1 MYISSRGGILRAGYF
16 YNKIRFRNLFKI
28 LLCIFAFFIILN
40 CTHTVI
46 LKERPGPPPE
56 PPYKA
61 SWSRWAGL
69 EEVFKPRVVFDN
81 VNYIPGSVIE
91 VNDIVFL
98 YYSGYDGINWK
109 IGRLTSA
116 DGISFS
122 KGGLMLSLGTGTDFD
137 SHGVRDPMVAHINDK
152 YYMWYTGI
160 NSSGNR
166 QIGLATSIDGSTWN
180 KVGVTISRGYLGT
193 FYSEEAFSAK
203 VIVLAQKYI
212 MYFVGKNDVNETRVL
227 AAETED
233 LDSNFWTL
241 KPEFSFTSSG
251 TSSGLFSNTKVDS
264 LAVYYDRDSRYVN
277 MWLASKN
284 GANRMLGKALAN
296 LNEPYRFAFNLTQ
309 PFLDKGNTGESDGTA
324 IFSPAFYTLNVPN
337 QGQKFYIYY
346 AGYDGTNEKIHI
358 SSCQENNISDD
369 CLADLADMEAAN
381 ENHARWVKNGVVTLS
396 ATSNFDSLHASE
408 PSIVYREDQKIYYLF
423 YKGYDGTDDNI
434 GLAVSNDRY
443 NWERKGIV
451 IKKGDSV
458 FDGKGVF
465 QPSAFYDSSTGV
477 FKVYYRAVDSSN
489 VVSICYAESKDGSGE
504 TFNSARRVLALGSGF
519 DSKDLNHPSVIKTNT
534 GVDLYYIGSD
544 GANQGLGRV
553 SSADGITF
561 GGRVEINFGS
571 NFKYNVND
579 IDAINAIIK
588 KDSVGKILQLYYSL
602 KIDSKSNLFFSNL
615 NLGTNKWTHAEAFLT
630 AERVFEQSG
639 FLDIAITQA
648 PEDTE
653 SEFPELYYLW
663 YTGYDGTY
671 ESLGHAILK

>member
-1 MYISSRGGILRAGYF
+1 MRAGYF

-28 LLCIFAFFIILN
+28 LLCLFAFFIVLN

-46 LKERPGPPPE
+46 LKERPGLPPKPA
-56 PPYKA
+56 YKA

-81 VNYIPGSVIE
+81 VHYIPGSVIE
-91 VNDIVFL
+91 VNNIVFL
-98 YYSGYDGINWK
+98 YYSGYDGESWK

-122 KGGLMLSLGTGTDFD
+122 KGGLMLSLGVGTDFD
-137 SHGVRDPMVAHINDK
+137 SHGVRDPMVVYINDQ

-160 NSSGNR
+160 NSSGKR

-212 MYFVGKNDVNETRVL
+212 MYFVGRNAVSETRVL

-241 KPEFSFTSSG
+241 KPEFSFNNP
-251 TSSGLFSNTKVDS
+251 GLFSNIKVDS
-264 LAVYYDRDSRYVN
+264 LAVYYDSDSRNVN

-284 GANRMLGKALAN
+284 GTNRMLGKALAT
-296 LNEPYRFAFNLTQ
+296 LNEPYNFAFNLTQ
-309 PFLDKGNTGESDGTA
+309 PFLDKGVPPASDDTA
-324 IFSPAFYTLNVPN
+324 IFSPAFYTRYVAN
-337 QGQKFYIYY
+337 QGRKFYIYY
-346 AGYDGTNEKIHI
+346 AGYDGTHERIHI
-358 SSCQENNISDD
+358 SSCQENNTSDD
-369 CLADLADMEAAN
+369 CLADLADMRT
-381 ENHARWVKNGVVTLS
+381 ENTNNASWVRNGVVTLS
-396 ATSNFDSLHASE
+396 ATSKFDSLHASE
-408 PSIVYREDQKIYYLF
+408 PSMVYREDQKIYYLF
-423 YKGYDGTDDNI
+423 YKGYNGVENNNNI

-451 IKKGDSV
+451 IKKGGSA
-458 FDGKGVF
+458 FDDHGVF
-465 QPSAFYDSSTGV
+465 QPSAFYDSSMGV

-489 VVSICYAESKDGSGE
+489 VVRICYAESKDGSGE
-504 TFNSARRVLALGSGF
+504 TFDPAQSVLALGSGF
-519 DSKDLNHPSVIKTNT
+519 DSKDLNHPSVIKTDA

-544 GANQGLGRV
+544 GTNQGLGRV
-553 SSADGITF
+553 SSADGINF
-561 GGRVEINFGS
+561 GGRVEINFGGD
-571 NFKYNVND
+571 FKYNVND
-579 IDAINAIIK
+579 IDAINATIK
-588 KDSVGKILQLYYSL
+588 KDGASKILQLYYSL
-602 KIDSKSNLFFSNL
+602 KVDSKSNLFFSDL
-615 NLGTNKWTHAEAFLT
+615 DLDTNKWTHAEAFLT

-639 FLDIAITQA
+639 LLDISITQA
-648 PEDTE
+648 PKDTE

>member
-1 MYISSRGGILRAGYF
+1 MRAGYF
-16 YNKIRFRNLFKI
+16 YNKIRFRNLFNI

-40 CTHTVI
+40 CTHTII
-46 LKERPGPPPE
+46 LKERPGLPPK

-81 VNYIPGSVIE
+81 VHYIPGSVIE
-91 VNDIVFL
+91 IKDIVFL
-98 YYSGYDGINWK
+98 YYSGYDGTSWK

-116 DGISFS
+116 DGIRFS
-122 KGGLMLSLGTGTDFD
+122 KGGLMLSLGVGTDFD
-137 SHGVRDPMVAHINDK
+137 SHGVRDPMVAYVNDK

-180 KVGVTISRGYLGT
+180 KVGVTIPRGYLGT

-212 MYFVGKNDVNETRVL
+212 MYFVGKNAANETRVL

-241 KPEFSFTSSG
+241 KPEFSFNN
-251 TSSGLFSNTKVDS
+251 SGLFSNIQVDS
-264 LAVYYDRDSRYVN
+264 LAVYYDSDSRYVN

-284 GANRMLGKALAN
+284 GTNRMLGKALATFD
-296 LNEPYRFAFNLTQ
+296 EPYKFGFNPTQ
-309 PFLDKGNTGESDGTA
+309 PFLDKSNAGESDGTE
-324 IFSPAFYTLNVPN
+324 IFSPAFYTRYVANR
-337 QGQKFYIYY
+337 GRKFYIYY
-346 AGYDGTNEKIHI
+346 AGYDGTHEKIHI

-369 CLADLADMEAAN
+369 CLADLADIRTNN
-381 ENHARWVKNGVVTLS
+381 ENNARWVKNGVVTFS
-396 ATSNFDSLHASE
+396 ARQNFDSLHASE
-408 PSIVYREDQKIYYLF
+408 PSMVYREDQKTYYLF
-423 YKGYDGTDDNI
+423 YKGYDGVHDNI

-443 NWERKGIV
+443 NWERKDKV
-451 IKKGDSV
+451 IKKGDSE

-465 QPSAFYDSSTGV
+465 QPSAFYDSSTDT

-489 VVSICYAESKDGSGE
+489 VVSICYAESTDGTGE
-504 TFNSARRVLALGSGF
+504 KFKPAHRVLLLGPGF
-519 DSKDLNHPSVIKTNT
+519 DSKDLNHPSVIKTDA

-544 GANQGLGRV
+544 GTNQGLGRA
-553 SSADGITF
+553 SSADGINF
-561 GGRVEINFGS
+561 GSRVEIDFGS
-571 NFKYNVND
+571 DFKHNVND
-579 IDAINAIIK
+579 IDAINAIINK
-588 KDSVGKILQLYYSL
+588 NGTGEILQLYYSL
-602 KIDSKSNLFFSNL
+602 KVNSKSNLLFSDL
-615 NLGTNKWTHAEAFLT
+615 DLSTNKWTHAEAFLT

-639 FLDIAITQA
+639 FLDIAIIQA
-648 PEDTE
+648 PEDTK

-663 YTGYDGTY
+663 YTGYDGKY

>member
-1 MYISSRGGILRAGYF
+1 MRAGCF

-46 LKERPGPPPE
+46 LKERPGLPPKPA
-56 PPYKA
+56 YKA

-81 VNYIPGSVIE
+81 VHYIPGSVIE

-98 YYSGYDGINWK
+98 YYSGYDGTSWK

-116 DGISFS
+116 DGTSFS
-122 KGGLMLSLGTGTDFD
+122 KGGLMLSSGASTDFD
-137 SHGVRDPMVAHINDK
+137 SHGVRDPMVTYVNDK

-212 MYFVGKNDVNETRVL
+212 MYFVGKNAVNETRVL

-241 KPEFSFTSSG
+241 KPEFSFSNP
-251 TSSGLFSNTKVDS
+251 GLFPNIQVDS
-264 LAVYYDRDSRYVN
+264 LAVYYDSDSNHLN
-277 MWLASKN
+277 MWLASKDVTH
-284 GANRMLGKALAN
+284 RKLGKALAI
-296 LNEPYRFAFNLTQ
+296 LNEPYSFAFNLTQ
-309 PFLDKGNTGESDGTA
+309 PFLDKGNASESDGTE
-324 IFSPAFYTLNVPN
+324 IFSPAFYTRYVTN
-337 QGQKFYIYY
+337 QGRKFYIYY

-358 SSCQENNISDD
+358 SSCQENNTSDN
-369 CLADLADMEAAN
+369 CLADLADMTTDNAN
-381 ENHARWVKNGVVTLS
+381 NATWVKNGVVTLS
-396 ATSNFDSLHASE
+396 ATSDFDSLHASE
-408 PSIVYREDQKIYYLF
+408 PSMVYREDQKIYYLF
-423 YKGYDGTDDNI
+423 YKGYNGINNNI

-443 NWERKGIV
+443 NWERKGVV
-451 IKKGDSV
+451 IKKGGGSA

-465 QPSAFYDSSTGV
+465 QPSAFYDSSMGV
-477 FKVYYRAVDSSN
+477 FKVYYRAVDNSD
-489 VVSICYAESKDGSGE
+489 VVSIGYAESTDGTGE
-504 TFNSARRVLALGSGF
+504 KFNSAQSVLALGSGF
-519 DSKDLNHPSVIKTNT
+519 DSNDLNHPSVIKTDA
-534 GVDLYYIGSD
+534 GIDLYYIGSD
-544 GANQGLGRV
+544 GTNQGLGRV
-553 SSADGITF
+553 SSADGINF
-561 GGRVEINFGS
+561 GSRVEIDFGS
-571 NFKYNVND
+571 DFKYNVND
-579 IDAINAIIK
+579 IDAINAITK
-588 KDSVGKILQLYYSL
+588 KNGTGKILQLYYSL
-602 KIDSKSNLFFSNL
+602 KVDSKSNLFFSDL
-615 NLGTNKWTHAEAFLT
+615 DLGTNKWTHAKAFLT

-639 FLDIAITQA
+639 FLDIAITKA
-648 PEDTE
+648 PENTE